1 MKKGTWLG
9 LLLPF
14 LSFADSYAKVS
25 ITEIMPNNVSTIVSE
40 KYNYDGYVEFYNDGG
55 NVDLKGWTVT
65 NTKGEKIV
73 WSAKL
78 ESSHI
83 VPSGYSLLFFGKEE
97 VSSSSASKVQSNY
110 VGSVGNK
117 LSTDAGAIIFEKDG
131 EKIELSYPSQYPHLS
146 YCADGFMLPTPGKE
160 NNALATSI
168 TNRVKKP
175 SFKTGMPGYHESS
188 LNVEFGCETDGAQIY
203 YTLNGDTP
211 TPENGTLYTA
221 AINVDETTVL
231 RARAYKDGM
240 LYSEMLTGSF
250 IFPDKFYNACSDA
263 GDRLPIVS
271 LTANNEDVYGDMIGF
286 YVQGKNGIETG
297 CTPAS
302 NYNQDWMRSANFE
315 YILDGKVV
323 NNQEVEIG
331 VYGGCTRIH
340 VAKSLKIKAN
350 KRSGKNKMDYTE
362 FFPSRPYKKYKS
374 LALRNGGNG
383 YAYVQPRWRDMFI
396 QSLADG
402 MDLDLQVAQPVS
414 FYLNG
419 AFYGMMILTE
429 RSGADYVYH
438 NYGLDEDEIDLFG
451 VNGDGYICE
460 NGTRD
465 AYDSM
470 IDYVSKSYE
479 DDDFYDKLNT
489 HMDVGE
495 YIDYQILEQYA
506 GNTDW
511 VNNNIKIW
519 RKHDGGRF
527 RWIVFDTDFGMSKA
541 TALDTCMLDFA
552 TMPIRGKKESLL
564 VLMKSCMKNEDF
576 RWRFL
581 DQYLDRLEHT
591 FTDER
596 IETKHDSI
604 RRLTD
609 LDMCATIQ
617 NHTFLKCPGY
627 QNEYDQEVENMRI
640 FAKERKK
647 HVISQLKK
655 EFGLGDDTV
664 VIKVRA
670 VFPDDETPEF
680 SFLLNKREFEGV
692 KYNTWSYMNER
703 VKVEPIIPYGY
714 RIMKWAVDN
723 VTVRTDDGKRYTENA
738 LTMVADSSELKFS
751 IYFEHDPDCQL
762 PTDLYLN
769 EICASNA
776 STLDENGEAADW
788 IELYNGSDKDVDIA
802 RLTIENETKA
812 VEYTFPSG
820 YEETVVPAHV
830 YKLLWADKNPEL
842 GPLHLNFKL
851 GATASETI
859 VLRANYQSKDV
870 ELSQLTF
877 APHNADE
884 SYGRVTDGASDVVL
898 FGICIDDEGAET
910 STSTPLS
917 ANGSVE
923 CPFTFTEQTLAD
935 NGGRQVVAYGKKLYV
950 LNAKGC
956 AVRVYSIKGDM
967 LANKKSD
974 ADTFV
979 LPVASP
985 GVYLVTVDK
994 VCWKIVVE

>member
-1 MKKGTWLG
+1 MSFTS
-9 LLLPF
+9 
-14 LSFADSYAKVS
+14 LS
-25 ITEIMPNNVSTIVSE
+25 I
-40 KYNYDGYVEFYNDGG
+40 
-55 NVDLKGWTVT
+55 
-65 NTKGEKIV
+65 
-73 WSAKL
+73 
-78 ESSHI
+78 
-83 VPSGYSLLFFGKEE
+83 
-97 VSSSSASKVQSNY
+97 
-110 VGSVGNK
+110 
-117 LSTDAGAIIFEKDG
+117 
-131 EKIELSYPSQYPHLS
+131 
-146 YCADGFMLPTPGKE
+146 
-160 NNALATSI
+160 
-168 TNRVKKP
+168 RVAAP
-175 SFKTGMPGYHESS
+175 SFKSGEPGFHNEGLS
-188 LNVEFGCETDGAQIY
+188 VELACGTDGATIY
-203 YTLNGDTP
+203 YTLNGDEP
-211 TPENGTLYTA
+211 TPENATVYA
-221 AINVDETTVL
+221 APIVVEKTTVL
-231 RARAYKDGM
+231 RARAFKDGM
-240 LYSEMLTGSF
+240 LFSEMLTGSF
-250 IFPDKFYNACSDA
+250 ILPDEFYNACA
-263 GDRLPIVS
+263 GTGERLPIVS
-271 LTANNEDVYGDMIGF
+271 LTANDADVYDDMLGF
-286 YVQGKNGIETG
+286 YVQGKNGIESG

-315 YILDGKVV
+315 YILNGKVV
-323 NNQEVEIG
+323 DNQEVEIG

-340 VAKSLKIKAN
+340 IAKSLKIKAN

-402 MDLDLQVAQPVS
+402 MDLDRQVAQPVS

-479 DDDFYDKLNT
+479 DADFYDKLNT

-596 IETKHDSI
+596 IDTKFDSI
-604 RRLTD
+604 KTLTD
-609 LDMCATIQ
+609 HDMCATIQ
-617 NHTFLKCPGY
+617 NHSFLKCPGY
-627 QNEYDQEVENMRI
+627 INEYDLEAERMHT
-640 FAKERKK
+640 FAKERKSY
-647 HVISQLKK
+647 VVNQLKK

-664 VIKVRA
+664 IIKIRA
-670 VFPDDETPEF
+670 VFPDGENPEF

-692 KYNTWSYMNER
+692 KFNTWSFMNER

-714 RIMKWAVDN
+714 RIMKWALNN
-723 VTVRTDDGKRYTENA
+723 VTVRTQEGTRYTEKYF
-738 LTMVADSSELKFS
+738 TKVADSSEVKVT
-751 IYFEHDPDCQL
+751 IYFEHDPHIQV
-762 PTDLYLN
+762 PTNIYLN
-769 EICASNA
+769 EVCASNN
-776 STLDENGEAADW
+776 STPDENGEASDW
-788 IELYNGSDKDVDIA
+788 IEIYNGSDDAVDLA
-802 RLTIENETKA
+802 GMTVENETKE
-812 VEYTFPSG
+812 VRSTIPFG
-820 YEETVVPAHV
+820 YATTVVPAHG
-830 YKLLWADKNPEL
+830 YKLLWADKTPTS

-851 GATASETI
+851 GVSTPETI
-859 VLRANYQSKDV
+859 VLRLKYLDADV
-870 ELSQLTF
+870 ELSRLTYV
-877 APHNADE
+877 PHGTDE
-884 SYGRVTDGASDVVL
+884 SFGRENDGSSNMVVFGKCSDSYGVESLTA
-898 FGICIDDEGAET
+898 
-910 STSTPLS
+910 TPLS
-917 ANGSVE
+917 ANGSIVCQNTAVE
-923 CPFTFTEQTLAD
+923 SVAD
-935 NGGRQVVAYGKKLYV
+935 NGVRQVFVDGRQVHV

-956 AVRVYSIKGDM
+956 HVRFYSPVGD
-967 LANKKSD
+967 L
-974 ADTFV
+974 
-979 LPVASP
+979 VASEWSLSDEFVTTMPNP
-985 GVYLVTVDK
+985 GVYLVV
-994 VCWKIVVE
+994 VENRCWKIVAD

>member
-9 LLLPF
+9 LLLTF
-14 LSFADSYAKVS
+14 LCFADSYAKVS
-25 ITEIMPNNVSTIVSE
+25 ITEIMPNNVSTIVSD
-40 KYNYDGYVEFYNDGG
+40 KYNYDGYVEFYNDGSA
-55 NVDLKGWTVT
+55 VDLQGWTVT
-65 NTKGEKIV
+65 NTKGDKTV
-73 WSAKL
+73 WSVKL
-78 ESSHI
+78 GATHI
-83 VPSGYSLLFFGKEE
+83 VPNGYSLMFFGKEE
-97 VSSSSASKVQSNY
+97 TGSPKATKVQSNY
-110 VGSVGNK
+110 VGSVAAK
-117 LSTDAGAIIFEKDG
+117 LSTEVGTIVFEKDG
-131 EKIELSYPSQYPHLS
+131 EQITFSYPNQVPHLS
-146 YCADGFMLPTPGKE
+146 YCADGFMAPTPGKE
-160 NNALATSI
+160 NNGLVTSLS
-168 TNRVKKP
+168 NRVAAP
-175 SFKTGMPGYHESS
+175 SFKSGSPGLYNEGLS
-188 LNVEFGCETDGAQIY
+188 VELACATDGAIIY
-203 YTLNGDTP
+203 YTTNGDAP
-211 TPENGTLYTA
+211 TPENATAYTGP
-221 AINVDETTVL
+221 IVVDKTTAL
-231 RARAYKDGM
+231 RARAFKDGM
-240 LYSEMLTGSF
+240 LFSEILTGSF
-250 IFPDKFYNACSDA
+250 ILPDEFYNACA
-263 GDRLPIVS
+263 GTGERLPIVS
-271 LTANNEDVYGDMIGF
+271 LTANDADVYDDMLGF
-286 YVQGKNGIETG
+286 YVQGKNGIESG

-323 NNQEVEIG
+323 DNQEVEIG

-340 VAKSLKIKAN
+340 IAKSLKIKAN
-350 KRSGKNKMDYTE
+350 KRSGKNKFDYTE

-402 MDLDLQVAQPVS
+402 MDLDRQVAQPVS

-627 QNEYDQEVENMRI
+627 QNEYDLEAEKMRE

-647 HVISQLKK
+647 YVVNQLKK

-670 VFPDDETPEF
+670 VFPDGENPAF

-714 RIMKWAVDN
+714 RIMKWALNN
-723 VTVRTDDGKRYTENA
+723 VTVRTQEGNRYTEKYF
-738 LTMVADSSELKFS
+738 TKVADSSEVKVT
-751 IYFEHDPDCQL
+751 IYFEHDPHIQV
-762 PTDLYLN
+762 PSDLYLN
-769 EICASNA
+769 EVCASNN
-776 STLDENGEAADW
+776 STPDENGEASDW
-788 IELYNGSDKDVDIA
+788 IEIYNGSDNAVDLA
-802 RLTIENETKA
+802 GMSVVNETKE
-812 VEYTFPSG
+812 VRSTIPFG
-820 YEETVVPAHV
+820 YAATVVPAHG
-830 YKLLWADKNPEL
+830 YKLLWADKAPTS

-851 GATASETI
+851 GVSAPETI
-859 VLRANYQSKDV
+859 VLRLNYLDADV
-870 ELSQLTF
+870 ELSRLTYV
-877 APHNADE
+877 PHDTDE
-884 SYGRVTDGASDVVL
+884 SFGRENDGSSNMVVFGKCSDPYGVESLTA
-898 FGICIDDEGAET
+898 
-910 STSTPLS
+910 TPLS
-917 ANGSVE
+917 ANGSIVCQNTAVE
-923 CPFTFTEQTLAD
+923 PVAD
-935 NGGRQVVAYGKKLYV
+935 NGARQVFADGRQVHV

-956 AVRVYSIKGDM
+956 HVRFYSPVGDM
-967 LANKKSD
+967 
-974 ADTFV
+974 
-979 LPVASP
+979 VASETSLSDEFVATMP
-985 GVYLVTVDK
+985 NSGVYLVV
-994 VCWKIVVE
+994 VENRCWKIVAE

>member
-1 MKKGTWLG
+1 MSKKAFLDV
-9 LLLPF
+9 LLL
-14 LSFADSYAKVS
+14 LACASGADAGVRIS
-25 ITEIMPNNVSTIVSE
+25 EIMPNNVSTIVSE

-55 NVDLKGWTVT
+55 NVDLKGWSVT

-97 VSSSSASKVQSNY
+97 VSSSSASKVQTNY
-110 VGSVGNK
+110 IGSVGNK
-117 LSTDAGAIIFEKDG
+117 LSTDAGAIVFEKDG
-131 EKIELSYPSQYPHLS
+131 NKIELSYPSQYPHLS

-188 LNVEFGCETDGAQIY
+188 LSVEFACETDGAQIY

-211 TPENGTLYTA
+211 TPENGTLYAA

-609 LDMCATIQ
+609 RDMCATIQ
-617 NHTFLKCPGY
+617 NHSFLKCPGY

-820 YEETVVPAHV
+820 YEETVVPAHG

-898 FGICIDDEGAET
+898 FGICIDDEGVET